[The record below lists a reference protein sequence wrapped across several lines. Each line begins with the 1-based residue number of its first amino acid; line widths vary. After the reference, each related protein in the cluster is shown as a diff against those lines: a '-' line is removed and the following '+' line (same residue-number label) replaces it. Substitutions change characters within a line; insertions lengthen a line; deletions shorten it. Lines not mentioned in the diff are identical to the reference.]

1 MARIVRAKFLEHV
14 DLLRLLL
21 STGTAKIVEWAPE
34 DSAVARFW
42 GEYEG
47 VGENTLGVML
57 MRLRDELREKAA

>member
-1 MARIVRAKFLEHV
+1 
-14 DLLRLLL
+14 LL

-47 VGENTLGVML
+47 IGENTLGIML
-57 MRLRDELREKAA
+57 MRLRDELRG